1 MRIKSLLAGILPL
14 FFCLLVS
21 CSYDD
26 TEIKSKIDDLDSRV
40 KQLETQVAQ
49 MNKNISSYLTTVE
62 ALEAGDR
69 ILSVDKF
76 TDDTGSG
83 YIITF
88 SKTGT
93 IKVYNGKD
101 GSNGDDGQPGT
112 PGHSPVIGVKQFTDG
127 VYYWTVDGEYLLDG
141 EGNKIAATAHISTPR
156 VQLSA
161 DGKHY
166 EISFDNGETWL
177 TVGDVAGTSNSP
189 TVFAEVVDG
198 ADSVT
203 FYLTEGGTIVIP
215 KVQPFALN
223 IENTQIGIKAGQTV
237 FLSYSVTGAD
247 EGTVVDGIADNGYKV
262 VVTGNANAGGIE
274 VTAPDP
280 LVNGKAIIV
289 AVNSKGTTSAKIL
302 SFEEGQLMLIA
313 EGTSVGADE
322 ATVMVMVMTNL
333 NYNVNIPNAAKS
345 WISLIETKSMRNEL
359 LTFKIEKNTGSARSA
374 TIKLED
380 SGKNVLQS
388 FTIEQAAGE
397 GSSETE
403 DSGLIIDDWEY
414 ETPISL

>member
-1 MRIKSLLAGILPL
+1 VADIYDGVFRTILNDCRQLILPL
-14 FFCLLVS
+14 INEIFEENYAGDETIEFYPNEHFIDQLDEPDKKRITDTNFTVIKDLVS
-21 CSYDD
+21 KKYHLECESSLPDGRMTIRLFEYD
-26 TEIKSKIDDLDSRV
+26 
-40 KQLETQVAQ
+40 AQ
-49 MNKNISSYLTTVE
+49 I
-62 ALEAGDR
+62 AL
-69 ILSVDKF
+69 
-76 TDDTGSG
+76 
-83 YIITF
+83 
-88 SKTGT
+88 
-93 IKVYNGKD
+93 
-101 GSNGDDGQPGT
+101 
-112 PGHSPVIGVKQFTDG
+112 
-127 VYYWTVDGEYLLDG
+127 
-141 EGNKIAATAHISTPR
+141 
-156 VQLSA
+156 
-161 DGKHY
+161 
-166 EISFDNGETWL
+166 
-177 TVGDVAGTSNSP
+177 
-189 TVFAEVVDG
+189 
-198 ADSVT
+198 
-203 FYLTEGGTIVIP
+203 
-215 KVQPFALN
+215 
-223 IENTQIGIKAGQTV
+223 
-237 FLSYSVTGAD
+237 D